1 MRGSFYSHRH
11 NITSPEEF
19 WYSCTTQTSSKI
31 NFITGH
37 LVIDIDTDDNE
48 GAVRTWSEYSNTDLD
63 SFHDDTSSSS
73 PSCPSSPAPASP
85 SLQAKNLKKLHNKNK
100 PKGKHVLR
108 HASTTSSQGS
118 PYFLPVMTVVKKRI
132 GWLMLLFLAETF
144 TGSVLRMFESEL
156 SQVVALSFFVPL
168 LIGTGGNSG
177 SQVQPF
183 TPSYTFSTQQLSY
196 N

>member
-1 MRGSFYSHRH
+1 
-11 NITSPEEF
+11 
-19 WYSCTTQTSSKI
+19 
-31 NFITGH
+31 
-37 LVIDIDTDDNE
+37 
-48 GAVRTWSEYSNTDLD
+48 
-63 SFHDDTSSSS
+63 
-73 PSCPSSPAPASP
+73 
-85 SLQAKNLKKLHNKNK
+85 
-100 PKGKHVLR
+100 
-108 HASTTSSQGS
+108 
-118 PYFLPVMTVVKKRI
+118 MTVVKKRI